1 MSKGNKRVAVALSG
15 GLDSAFAALSLIDGG
30 WQVEGIHLIL
40 PLPAREKARKAKAVK
55 AIGERLRIPIH
66 FLDVRDLFYKRV
78 VDYFV
83 RAYSSGIT
91 PNPCV
96 VCNHLIKFNQM
107 GAWIEENGIEYMATG
122 HYART
127 RRSSNGTDV
136 ELLKGKD
143 ANKDQSYFLHR
154 LNRHHL
160 SRLIFPVGYRKKD
173 ELRREAKIMDLPDAV
188 RHESQEICFI
198 PDNDYRSF
206 LNRHVGRSS
215 LSSGTIVDLDGN
227 ILGIHSGTHA
237 YTIGQRHGL
246 GIASTEPLYVY
257 EIRAK
262 TREVVV
268 GPRETLYSKTLYAD
282 DCTWIGARPSQEE
295 LRAEAQ
301 IRYRHEPASGTLTLV
316 SADTVYFEFDDPQW
330 AITPGQALVCYD
342 GEKVLG
348 GGWIR
353 KTK

>member
-1 MSKGNKRVAVALSG
+1 MSRTNKRVAVALSG
-15 GLDSAFAALSLIDGG
+15 GLDSASAALSLIDEE
-30 WQVEGIHLIL
+30 WKVEGIHLIL

-55 AIGERLRIPIH
+55 AIGERLRIPLH
-66 FLDVRDLFYKRV
+66 LLDVRDLFHKEV
-78 VDYFV
+78 INYFV
-83 RAYSSGIT
+83 RAYCSGIT

-96 VCNHLIKFNQM
+96 VCNHLIKFKQI
-107 GAWIEENGIEYMATG
+107 GAWIHGNGIEYMATG

-127 RRSSNGTDV
+127 RLSSNGTDV
-136 ELLKGKD
+136 ELLRGKD
-143 ANKDQSYFLHR
+143 TNKDQSYFLHR
-154 LNRHHL
+154 LNQDHL
-160 SRLIFPVGYRKKD
+160 SRLIFPVGHRKKD
-173 ELRREAKIMDLPDAV
+173 ELYREAKNMELLDSIC
-188 RHESQEICFI
+188 HESQEICFI

-206 LNRHVGRSS
+206 LNRQVGRSP
-215 LSSGTIVDLDGN
+215 LSSGTIIDLDGK

-257 EIRAK
+257 EIR
-262 TREVVV
+262 TETQEVVV

-282 DCTWIGARPSQEE
+282 DYTWIGARPSQKEI
-295 LRAEAQ
+295 RAEAQ
-301 IRYRHEPASGTLTLV
+301 IRYRHEPASGTLTVV

-348 GGWIR
+348 GGWIG
-353 KTK
+353 KT

>member
-1 MSKGNKRVAVALSG
+1 MSRTNKRVAVALSG
-15 GLDSAFAALSLIDGG
+15 GLDSASAALSLMDEG
-30 WQVEGIHLIL
+30 WKVEGIHLIL

-55 AIGERLRIPIH
+55 AIGERLRIPLH
-66 FLDVRDLFYKRV
+66 LLDVRDLFHKEV
-78 VDYFV
+78 INYFV
-83 RAYSSGIT
+83 RAYCSGIT

-96 VCNHLIKFNQM
+96 VCNHLIKFKQI
-107 GAWIEENGIEYMATG
+107 GAWIHGNGIEYMATG

-127 RRSSNGTDV
+127 RLSSNGTDV
-136 ELLKGKD
+136 ELLRGKD
-143 ANKDQSYFLHR
+143 TNKDQSYFLHR
-154 LNRHHL
+154 LNQDHL

-173 ELRREAKIMDLPDAV
+173 ELYREAKNMELLDSIC
-188 RHESQEICFI
+188 HESQEICFI

-206 LNRHVGRSS
+206 LNRQVGCSS
-215 LSSGTIVDLDGN
+215 LSSGTIIDLDGK

-257 EIRAK
+257 EIR
-262 TREVVV
+262 TERQEVVV
-268 GPRETLYSKTLYAD
+268 GQRETLYSKTLYAD
-282 DCTWIGARPSQEE
+282 DYTWIGARPSQKEI
-295 LRAEAQ
+295 RAEAQ
-301 IRYRHEPASGTLTLV
+301 IRYRHEPASGTLTVV

-348 GGWIR
+348 GGWIG
-353 KTK
+353 KT

>member
-1 MSKGNKRVAVALSG
+1 MNRRNKRVAVALSG
-15 GLDSAFAALSLIDGG
+15 GLDSASAALSLMDEG
-30 WQVEGIHLIL
+30 WKVEGIHLIL

-55 AIGERLRIPIH
+55 AIGERLRIPLH
-66 FLDVRDLFYKRV
+66 LLDVRDLFHKEV
-78 VDYFV
+78 INYFV
-83 RAYSSGIT
+83 RAYCSGIT

-96 VCNHLIKFNQM
+96 VCNHLIKFKQI
-107 GAWIEENGIEYMATG
+107 GAWIHGNGIEYMATG

-127 RRSSNGTDV
+127 RLSSNGTDV
-136 ELLKGKD
+136 ELLRGKD
-143 ANKDQSYFLHR
+143 TNKDQSYFLHR
-154 LNRHHL
+154 LNQDHL

-173 ELRREAKIMDLPDAV
+173 ELYREAKNMELLDSIC
-188 RHESQEICFI
+188 HESQEICFI

-206 LNRHVGRSS
+206 LNRQVGRSS
-215 LSSGTIVDLDGN
+215 LSSGTIIDLDGK

-257 EIRAK
+257 EIR
-262 TREVVV
+262 TETQEVVV

-282 DCTWIGARPSQEE
+282 DYTWIGARPSQKEI
-295 LRAEAQ
+295 RAEAQ
-301 IRYRHEPASGTLTLV
+301 IRYRHEPASGTLTVV

-348 GGWIR
+348 GGWIG
-353 KTK
+353 KT